1 MYTLIV
7 NNGTY
12 TEDTLFKLFLT
23 VMKHRFEH
31 LINGEGW
38 TD

>member
-7 NNGTY
+7 SNGTY
-12 TEDTLFKLFLT
+12 TEDTLFILFLT
-23 VMKHRFEH
+23 VMKHRFED
-31 LINGEGW
+31 LLKGEGW

>member
-12 TEDTLFKLFLT
+12 TEDTLFRLFVT
-23 VMKHRFEH
+23 VIKHRFH
-31 LINGEGW
+31 HFCNGEGW